1 MLVIDVDAVSKLAH
15 WNILP
20 IVPDLTGYQWGQIST
35 VSSLAHRAR
44 RCLVEPDG
52 KLFHSAGAAQLA
64 VAAIGQMVGLPPISP
79 GFLETLSASPQID
92 SGEALLLSA
101 IAELQSGCFLTG
113 DKRALRALAKT
124 SVASNFAGKIIPIE
138 YLVWGCLELKGRDWV
153 LENIC
158 PFRGIDKAIGIAL
171 GSRCDATSAAIT
183 DGLAS
188 YVKEI
193 DVLYDPSLLSR
204 RICCIQ
210 PPNQEANLLAP
221 HDG

>member
-20 IVPDLTGYQWGQIST
+20 IVPNLTGYQWNQIST
-35 VSSLAHRAR
+35 VSSLIHRAR
-44 RCLVEPDG
+44 RSLDELDG
-52 KLFHSAGAAQLA
+52 RLFHSVEAAQSA
-64 VAAIGQMVGLPPISP
+64 VAAIEQMSSLPPISP
-79 GFLETLSASPQID
+79 GHLEILSTSPQID

-124 SVASNFAGKIIPIE
+124 SVALNFSAKIIPIE
-138 YLVWGCLELKGRDWV
+138 YMVWGCLELKGRDWV

-158 PFRGIDKAIGIAL
+158 PFRSVDKAIGITL
-171 GSRCDATSAAIT
+171 GSRCDATSEAIV

-188 YVKEI
+188 YVGEI
-193 DVLYDPSLLSR
+193 QALYDPSF
-204 RICCIQ
+204 
-210 PPNQEANLLAP
+210 LAP
-221 HDG
+221 RLLT